1 MVDNN
6 YIHSL
11 GVSITE
17 ELYWLA
23 KRVNKADKIIQK
35 CYELVF
41 CPSDGD
47 TKKIESLKRDLKRYC
62 KQHIV

>member
-1 MVDNN
+1 MVDEN

-11 GVSITE
+11 GTDITG
-17 ELYWLA
+17 ELDWLA

-41 CPSDGD
+41 CPTDGD
-47 TKKIESLKRDLKRYC
+47 LQKIESLKRDLKRYC